1 MKRTRNGISILLMA
15 LMLLQ
20 CMAVSALAASGAGFS
35 DVAVEADVEA
45 QEITITGTVPSGSEK
60 QLTVTLKLG
69 DDVRYLNQFTSSA
82 DGTFIHVIPTT
93 FSGGQ
98 TFTLV
103 LGGASEQALE
113 TSFTV
118 PGGSSGGGGSGST
131 RYTITAKAGI
141 GGTITPT
148 QKVVTR
154 NSDAKFVIKAND
166 SYQIKDVLVDGKSV
180 GAVSTYTF
188 EKVNKNHT
196 IEAQFEPAGAW
207 TNPFNDVAENS
218 WYYSAVRFVNDNGLF
233 SGTSATTFAPDMVM
247 TRGMLVTVLHR
258 WAGTPESEKSDFTDV
273 AAGSWYAAAVDW
285 AAAEGVVNGVGNGKF
300 DPDGSV
306 TREQIAT
313 ILYRYAQ
320 KTNSGLSAKG
330 ELGQFKDAASVSS
343 FAVDGMKWAVGNG
356 LISGKDGGILDP
368 VGNATRAEVAT
379 IMMRFAEKN
388 T

>member
-1 MKRTRNGISILLMA
+1 MA
-15 LMLLQ
+15 LMLVQ

-35 DVAVEADVEA
+35 DVAVDADVEA
-45 QEITITGTVPSGSEK
+45 QEITVTGTVPSGSEK
-60 QLTVTLKLG
+60 QLTVTLKRG

-82 DGTFIHVIPTT
+82 DGTFTLVIPTT

-154 NSDAKFVIKAND
+154 KRDANFIIKASD
-166 SYQIKDVLVDGKSV
+166 GYQIKDVLVDGKSV
-180 GAVSTYTF
+180 GAVGTYTF
-188 EKVNKNHT
+188 EKVTRNHT
-196 IEAQFEPAGAW
+196 IEAQFEPVGSGAPW
-207 TNPFNDVAENS
+207 TNPFTDVAENS
-218 WYYSAVRFVNDNGLF
+218 WYYPAVRFVNDNGLF

-258 WAGTPESEKSDFTDV
+258 WAGAPEREKSDFTDV
-273 AAGSWYAAAVDW
+273 TAGSWYAAAVDW
-285 AAAEGVVNGVGNGKF
+285 AAAEGVVNGVGSGRF

-320 KTNSGLSAKG
+320 KTNSSLTAKG

-343 FAVDGMKWAVGNG
+343 FAADGMKWAVGNG

-388 T
+388 A